1 LLELGEMEFE
11 GFGLGVEVDF
21 ILADLDEVVVFGK
34 ELLLHVLECG
44 LKEEVLGVLF
54 FSLVM

>member
-1 LLELGEMEFE
+1 MLELGELLLELGEVEFE

-21 ILADLDEVVVFGK
+21 VLADLDEVVVFGE

-44 LKEEVLGVLF
+44 LE
-54 FSLVM
+54 